1 MTESIEEN
9 MNYFV
14 LCENAKAYVRKTVS
28 HGELLAQLAEES
40 TELAHAAL
48 KMRRVI
54 TGDNPTPV
62 SKGEA
67 LAAIKEEIADVEL
80 LIELLDVCD
89 NGTVEAIKN
98 RKILRWQD
106 RLEEAEK

>member
-1 MTESIEEN
+1 MVY
-9 MNYFV
+9 M
-14 LCENAKAYVRKTVS
+14 RDHVS
-28 HGELLAQLAEES
+28 YGELLAQLAEEA

-67 LAAIKEEIADVEL
+67 LVAFKEEIADVEL
-80 LIELLDVCD
+80 LIEMLDVSD
-89 NGTVEAIKN
+89 NGTVESIKN
-98 RKILRWQD
+98 NKVLRWRD
-106 RLEEAEK
+106 RLEEM